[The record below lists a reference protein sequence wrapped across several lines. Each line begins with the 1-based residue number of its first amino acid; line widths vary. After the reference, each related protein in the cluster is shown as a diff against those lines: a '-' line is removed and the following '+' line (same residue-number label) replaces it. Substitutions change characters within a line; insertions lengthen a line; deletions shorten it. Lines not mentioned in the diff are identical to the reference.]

1 MEDTNENVTQK
12 KYNKFSIILMILIII
27 VAILIVLELTT
38 GIVFDAFSNIKHVF
52 FRGIGIEL
60 KEGNSSGNIN
70 NYGYIAE
77 DTKYIYYMCP
87 NENGK
92 YIGISKVSKKDVT
105 GKQERLIEG
114 NWEIASISSY
124 GNYIYFVTLLENNV
138 DNKNVD
144 KVDNQIHRIK
154 KDGSKHEIIN
164 DNEFN
169 NYSYKISVVDN
180 KVYYIGDDECIWYM
194 DLNGKHKTRLNEN
207 ATGFELVTDK
217 YIIYNM
223 TETSASGEISIVT
236 YIMDRDGKNARKIS
250 DERLYTSVIYDDYI
264 YYLTLDR
271 YLHRKKIDG
280 KEDEMLSDNRIFN
293 LNVSED
299 GIFYFDYKYNSENKF
314 ESMSICR
321 MDLDGKNNKELHK
334 LEKSSNSLCITKDWV
349 FYLDSNDD
357 QGRMELISFDGV
369 QKIILFAL
377 DYDNYYYLTDKD
389 QNSDEQNNVEN
400 EVQNSTVEG
409 NVITENNVNN

>member
-169 NYSYKISVVDN
+169 NY
-180 KVYYIGDDECIWYM
+180 
-194 DLNGKHKTRLNEN
+194 
-207 ATGFELVTDK
+207 
-217 YIIYNM
+217 
-223 TETSASGEISIVT
+223 
-236 YIMDRDGKNARKIS
+236 
-250 DERLYTSVIYDDYI
+250 
-264 YYLTLDR
+264 
-271 YLHRKKIDG
+271 
-280 KEDEMLSDNRIFN
+280 
-293 LNVSED
+293 
-299 GIFYFDYKYNSENKF
+299 
-314 ESMSICR
+314 
-321 MDLDGKNNKELHK
+321 
-334 LEKSSNSLCITKDWV
+334 
-349 FYLDSNDD
+349 
-357 QGRMELISFDGV
+357 
-369 QKIILFAL
+369 
-377 DYDNYYYLTDKD
+377 
-389 QNSDEQNNVEN
+389 
-400 EVQNSTVEG
+400 
-409 NVITENNVNN
+409 

>member
-1 MEDTNENVTQK
+1 M
-12 KYNKFSIILMILIII
+12 
-27 VAILIVLELTT
+27 
-38 GIVFDAFSNIKHVF
+38 F

-223 TETSASGEISIVT
+223 TETSASGEI
-236 YIMDRDGKNARKIS
+236 N
-250 DERLYTSVIYDDYI
+250 I
-264 YYLTLDR
+264 YY
-271 YLHRKKIDG
+271 G
-280 KEDEMLSDNRIFN
+280 
-293 LNVSED
+293 
-299 GIFYFDYKYNSENKF
+299 
-314 ESMSICR
+314 
-321 MDLDGKNNKELHK
+321 
-334 LEKSSNSLCITKDWV
+334 
-349 FYLDSNDD
+349 
-357 QGRMELISFDGV
+357 
-369 QKIILFAL
+369 
-377 DYDNYYYLTDKD
+377 
-389 QNSDEQNNVEN
+389 
-400 EVQNSTVEG
+400 
-409 NVITENNVNN
+409 